1 MFHAS
6 KISFTMMSLVHETLY
21 GMFRNP
27 RPALI
32 AAGVKPGQRVLE
44 VGCGPGFFT
53 LGAARIVG
61 ADGRVVALDLNPYA
75 VRHVQAKAAREQV
88 QNVELMVADAA
99 HTQLADQSFDLVLLF
114 GFARPVGTMA
124 KIWQELH
131 RLLLPG
137 GILAIEGRQRPPS
150 ELFERQG
157 RQGRVVQYTKK
168 A

>member
-21 GMFRNP
+21 GMLRDP

-53 LGAARIVG
+53 LAAAQIVG
-61 ADGRVVALDLNPYA
+61 ANGHVLALDLNPYA
-75 VRHVQAKAAREQV
+75 VKHVRAKVAREEV

-99 HTQLADQSFDLVLLF
+99 HTKLADQRFDLVLLF
-114 GFARPVGTMA
+114 GFAHPVGSLA
-124 KIWQELH
+124 QIWQELH
-131 RLLLPG
+131 RLLVPG
-137 GILAIEGRQRPPS
+137 GTLAIEGRHQPPS
-150 ELFERQG
+150 ELFQHQG
-157 RQGRVVQYTKK
+157 RQGRVVQYAKV